1 MAVLEGKT
9 AIITGG
15 ASGIGFGI
23 AQAFAEAGAQLFLT
37 DVKPEALC
45 GAACALEKKFGAR
58 VRSAVADGSDEAAV
72 KRAIG
77 EAAEH
82 FKRIDVVVNN
92 AQASKSGLSLE
103 AHTRADFAL
112 AIDTGLY
119 ATFYYMKHAFPYLKA
134 SKGCVINFASGAGMA
149 GGVGQ
154 ASYAAAKEGIRAL
167 SRVAAREWG
176 EHGVNVNVVCPLAMT
191 PSLEKFKQEYPERYA
206 DNIKNIPLGR
216 FGDPKEDIGRV
227 CVFLASDAASY
238 ISGETIS
245 VQGGSG
251 LRP

>member
-1 MAVLEGKT
+1 MC
-9 AIITGG
+9 IR
-15 ASGIGFGI
+15 
-23 AQAFAEAGAQLFLT
+23 
-37 DVKPEALC
+37 D
-45 GAACALEKKFGAR
+45 R
-58 VRSAVADGSDEAAV
+58 
-72 KRAIG
+72 
-77 EAAEH
+77 
-82 FKRIDVVVNN
+82 
-92 AQASKSGLSLE
+92 
-103 AHTRADFAL
+103 
-112 AIDTGLY
+112 
-119 ATFYYMKHAFPYLKA
+119 
-134 SKGCVINFASGAGMA
+134 
-149 GGVGQ
+149 

-191 PSLEKFKQEYPERYA
+191 PSLEKFKREYPERYA